1 LFSLSVYATAHAATP
16 PQTAAVSPVSLKTAN
31 APATPEF
38 GAPQLIAIIL
48 EHNTPLLAAQS
59 ARIAAQL
66 GVKSAQALPNPRFDL
81 NQGRN
86 TARIAGVTPGPMQ
99 VWSVTQAIE
108 NPSSRKARIDV
119 ATATEQESGHLLR
132 LTRNALV
139 SEARLRIYQ
148 ALLHQAL
155 VEAGAEDVQLLEQ
168 VRERVSLRVASGE
181 AARYEIIKA
190 GMSSNTKPWSIL
202 VDCGITTSQ
211 CSRWFRPLQPTIP
224 MPAAVFCRKSMSNT

>member
-1 LFSLSVYATAHAATP
+1 MSFTNPKIRTRPVLRFSSALPWASGLLFSLSVYATAHAATP
-16 PQTAAVSPVSLKTAN
+16 PQTAAVSSVNLKTAN
-31 APATPEF
+31 EPATPEF
-38 GAPQLIAIIL
+38 GAPELIAIIL

-119 ATATEQESGHLLR
+119 ATANEQEL
-132 LTRNALV
+132 
-139 SEARLRIYQ
+139 
-148 ALLHQAL
+148 
-155 VEAGAEDVQLLEQ
+155 
-168 VRERVSLRVASGE
+168 SL
-181 AARYEIIKA
+181 IHI
-190 GMSSNTKPWSIL
+190 
-202 VDCGITTSQ
+202 
-211 CSRWFRPLQPTIP
+211 
-224 MPAAVFCRKSMSNT
+224 